1 MKKIYVV
8 LISMFMVFTG
18 SAAWADTIDQVAISE
33 GPPVIVEITGTFACD
48 DGARA
53 PFTLQTSVENK
64 IMIQIFTNPAQEC
77 TSQNVAF
84 TIDEEIVPPEHGSY
98 EVLVLLY
105 SGVPGKDEPVVLE
118 DSEKITVNEE
128 VTATVDINPNTINLK
143 RNGQF
148 ISAKIRMPEGFDL
161 ENIMSESF
169 KLYMVKDNDE
179 LTEGI
184 PAQRVMVDMFDD
196 ALNVKFSN
204 QAVLSL
210 IKAYVSEFP
219 ATVKF
224 LVQWQIQGDNTIY
237 EGTDAVRVINPGN
250 GKDKNKD
257 KGQGNNNDNDK
268 GKGSGKG
275 KNK

>member
-1 MKKIYVV
+1 MKKFYVV
-8 LISMFMVFTG
+8 LISMFLVFTG

-77 TSQNVAF
+77 TAQNVPF
-84 TIDEEIVPPEHGSY
+84 TINEEIVPPEQGNY
-98 EVLVLLY
+98 EVIVLLY
-105 SGVPGKDEPVVLE
+105 SGVPGKDDPVVLE
-118 DSEKITVNEE
+118 DSAKIIVKEE
-128 VTATVDINPNTINLK
+128 VTALVDINPNTINLK

-161 ENIMSESF
+161 ENIIPESF
-169 KLYMVKDNDE
+169 KLYIVKDNDE
-179 LTEGI
+179 LTEEWI

-219 ATVKF
+219 ASVKF
-224 LVQWQIQGDNTIY
+224 LVQWQIQGDDTIY
-237 EGTDAVRVINPGN
+237 EGTDAVRVINPGK

-257 KGQGNNNDNDK
+257 KGQGKGKDK
-268 GKGSGKG
+268 GKD
-275 KNK
+275 

>member
-8 LISMFMVFTG
+8 LISMFLVFTG
-18 SAAWADTIDQVAISE
+18 SAAWADTIDQVVISE
-33 GPPVIVEITGTFACD
+33 GPKVIVEITGTFACD

-64 IMIQIFTNPAQEC
+64 IMIQIFTNPPQEC
-77 TSQNVAF
+77 TAQNVPF
-84 TIDEEIVPPEHGSY
+84 TINEEIVPPEHGGY
-98 EVLVLLY
+98 EVIVLLY
-105 SGVPGKDEPVVLE
+105 SGVPGKDDPVVLD
-118 DSEKITVNEE
+118 DSEKIIVKEE
-128 VTATVDINPNTINLK
+128 ITALVDINPNTINLK
-143 RNGQF
+143 RRGQF

-161 ENIMSESF
+161 ENIIPESF
-169 KLYMVKDNDE
+169 KLYIVKDNDE
-179 LTEGI
+179 LTEEWI

-219 ATVKF
+219 ASVKF
-224 LVQWQIQGDNTIY
+224 LVQWQIQGDDTIY
-237 EGTDAVRVINPGN
+237 EGTDAVRVINPGK

-257 KGQGNNNDNDK
+257 KGQGKGKDK
-268 GKGSGKG
+268 GKD
-275 KNK
+275 